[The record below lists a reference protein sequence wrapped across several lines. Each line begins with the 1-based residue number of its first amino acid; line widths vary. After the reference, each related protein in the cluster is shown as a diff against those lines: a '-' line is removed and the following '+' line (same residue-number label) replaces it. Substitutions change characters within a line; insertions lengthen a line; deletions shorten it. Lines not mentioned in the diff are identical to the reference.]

1 MIRILVTGSNG
12 QLGSE
17 LRDISC
23 NFEGMDFVFVDLD
36 NLDISD
42 FNAVSDF
49 FKSQPRF
56 DFIVNAAAY
65 TQVDKAENEP
75 EKAKQV
81 NSNAV
86 GFLAEQARKSRTCFI
101 HISTD
106 YVFDGTKNTPY
117 TENDFVNP
125 VSVYGQ
131 SKIEGEMQLIN
142 SGATFYIIRTSWL
155 YSSYG
160 SNFVKTI
167 LRHAKEKDSL
177 KVVFDQVGTPTYAA
191 DLAAAILSVIQQVV
205 NNQFV
210 VVSGVY
216 HFSNEGVC
224 SWYDFA
230 TELVHALALKTKI
243 VPILSKEY
251 PTPVKRPAYSVLDK
265 QKLKLDFGIE
275 IPHWRQS
282 LKKCLL
288 KLESGHPFT
297 HN

>member
-1 MIRILVTGSNG
+1 MIRILVTGAKG

-17 LRDISC
+17 LRDLSC
-23 NFEGMDFVFVDLD
+23 NFEGMNFVFVDLD
-36 NLDISD
+36 DLDVSD
-42 FNAVSDF
+42 IDAVSVF
-49 FKSQPRF
+49 FKTQPRF
-56 DFIVNAAAY
+56 DFIVHAAAY
-65 TQVDKAENEP
+65 TQVDRAESEP
-75 EKAKQV
+75 EKARLV
-81 NSNAV
+81 NSDAV
-86 GFLAEQARKSRTCFI
+86 GFLAEQARKNKSCFI

-131 SKIEGEMQLIN
+131 SKLDGEMQLIN
-142 SGATFYIIRTSWL
+142 SGAAFYIIRTSWL

-160 SNFVKTI
+160 NNFAKTI
-167 LRHAKEKDSL
+167 IRHAKEKEL
-177 KVVFDQVGTPTYAA
+177 LQVVYDQVGTSTYAA
-191 DLAAAILSVIQQVV
+191 DLAVAILSVIQQVV

-210 VVSGVY
+210 VVSGIY

-224 SWYDFA
+224 SWFDFA

-243 VPILSKEY
+243 APILSKQF

-265 QKLKLDFGIE
+265 QKIKMDFGIE

-288 KLESGHPFT
+288 KLESGHPYT
-297 HN
+297 NN